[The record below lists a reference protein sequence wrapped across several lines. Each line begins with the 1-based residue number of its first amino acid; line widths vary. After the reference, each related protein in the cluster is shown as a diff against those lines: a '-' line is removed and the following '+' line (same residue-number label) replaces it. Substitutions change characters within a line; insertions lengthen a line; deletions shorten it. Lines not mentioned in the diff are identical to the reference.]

1 MNKKIIAAVLAA
13 ITLFTVVMLAGCAG
27 GAKDDNSGE
36 PKKTFTVGLDATF
49 APYGYQ
55 DDSGEIVGFDIDL
68 AKEVAKRNNWEFKAQ
83 PIEWAA
89 KDTELNAGTIDC
101 IWNGF
106 TMNGRENDYLWSD
119 AYVDNSQV
127 VVVKADSGIKTFA
140 DLAGKTLIAQQE
152 SSAEK
157 ALKDEENEDM
167 KALLASLKSLDL
179 VGEYD
184 LAFTNLDAGAADAIA
199 MDIGVAQ
206 YKIKARGEDK
216 YIILEERIA
225 AEEYGVGFKLGNTEL
240 RDQVQKTLNEMIA
253 DGTFESIA
261 KTWGLEQSI
270 ITK

>member
-13 ITLFTVVMLAGCAG
+13 ITLFSLVFVFTACSG
-27 GAKDDNSGE
+27 GTDDSG
-36 PKKTFTVGLDATF
+36 KKTFTVGLDATF

-55 DDSGEIVGFDIDL
+55 DDNGEIVGFDIDL
-68 AKEVAKRNNWEFKAQ
+68 AKEVAKRNDWEFKAQ

-89 KDTELNAGTIDC
+89 KDNELNAGTIDC

-119 AYVDNSQV
+119 PYVDNSQV

-140 DLAGKTLIAQQE
+140 DLAGKTVIAQQE

-167 KALLASLKSLDL
+167 KALLSSLKSLDL
-179 VGEYD
+179 VSEYD

-199 MDIGVAQ
+199 MDVGVAQ
-206 YKIKARGEDK
+206 YKIQARGADK
-216 YIILEERIA
+216 YIILEEKIA

-240 RDQVQKTLNEMIA
+240 RDQVQKTLDEMVA

-261 KTWGLEQSI
+261 KTWGLEQAI

>member
-1 MNKKIIAAVLAA
+1 MNKKIIAAVLAVLTA
-13 ITLFTVVMLAGCAG
+13 LTTLLFAACSGSG
-27 GAKDDNSGE
+27 DDTNDDS
-36 PKKTFTVGLDATF
+36 KKTFTVGLDATF

-55 DDSGEIVGFDIDL
+55 DDDGEIIGFDIDL

-83 PIEWAA
+83 PIEWAS
-89 KDTELNAGTIDC
+89 KDQELNAGTIDC

-106 TMNGRENDYLWSD
+106 TMNGRESDYLWSEP
-119 AYVDNSQV
+119 YVDNSQV

-140 DLAGKTLIAQQE
+140 DLEGKTLIAQQE

-167 KALLASLKSLDL
+167 KALLASLKALDL

-184 LAFTNLDAGAADAIA
+184 LAFANLDAGAADAIA

-240 RDQVQKTLNEMIA
+240 RDQVQTTLNEMIA

>member
-13 ITLFTVVMLAGCAG
+13 LTLFTAVIFTACSGNG
-27 GAKDDNSGE
+27 NDDS
-36 PKKTFTVGLDATF
+36 KKIFTVGLDATF

-55 DDSGEIVGFDIDL
+55 DDNGEIVGFDIDL

-106 TMNGRENDYLWSD
+106 TMNGRENDYLWSEP
-119 AYVDNSQV
+119 YVDNSQV
-127 VVVKADSGIKTFA
+127 VVVKADSGITSFA

-157 ALKDEENEDM
+157 AIKDEENEDM
-167 KALLASLKSLDL
+167 KKLLSSLKSLDL

-240 RDQVQKTLNEMIA
+240 RDQVQKALDEMVA

-261 KTWGLEQSI
+261 KTWGLEQAI